1 MGLFIFPQSVGALRL
16 PQPWR
21 NLDGRSR
28 VYLPVS
34 CSPVSS
40 SPWRVFSTSRLCCAT
55 NIQPPSALP
64 HNVRSESPRNNS
76 DPSSKETS
84 RRARVDQSTPRAAIN
99 RPPAGVTSTITR
111 CVVAESLGFRTN
123 STCVCLSA
131 TWRALQLTIWLG
143 CVSRRISPSNVPR
156 RWTAADHVG
165 QGEPQPGA
173 DFGNEGGAENISEGN
188 RPEKRQFGP
197 LGFSGDVEPPS
208 SRSVEAPSTEQLD

>member
-1 MGLFIFPQSVGALRL
+1 MAVAGCTSQAVALQFGRRPGA
-16 PQPWR
+16 
-21 NLDGRSR
+21 
-28 VYLPVS
+28 
-34 CSPVSS
+34 
-40 SPWRVFSTSRLCCAT
+40 VFSASRLCSAT
-55 NIQPPSALP
+55 NIQPRSAPP
-64 HNVRSESPRNNS
+64 HNVRSESPRNSS
-76 DPSSKETS
+76 DPSSRQRS
-84 RRARVDQSTPRAAIN
+84 RKARVDQSTLRASIIA
-99 RPPAGVTSTITR
+99 RQRGVTSTTTR
-111 CVVAESLGFRTN
+111 CVVAESIGFRTN